1 MDYALRADRR
11 HTSLSGVPWALLGL
25 PLYVYMVASWVIR
38 PLSVGNTAIAYAVP
52 LSFGIGLLLFQVPRA
67 ELARGLRAFRVEL
80 ILTLSMSA
88 LAVLSVANSSEPFQ
102 IFRILFPSILPCLL
116 FFQLVAFRSVSPE
129 GISRIPRQF
138 MIIGLGLSCLPL
150 MLSMVSGGIRDY
162 LFLGGHRYMGLFDHE
177 NQQSVMLAV
186 LVPLAI
192 VEISIAERQLKRWLW
207 IAALLLLLYTM
218 LRTGSKTTLFV
229 TLSYAWLFYVFVHA
243 RFHSP
248 LQNIFRFIGV
258 LVVMLLVGLFG
269 LQVAEAID
277 PVLVQKIERVF
288 EDGIG
293 NYATIQSR
301 EVLWREAWRQ
311 GTEHWLIGTGAG
323 ETILGTQHAHNLA
336 LDYFRGIGVF
346 GGLAIILLCLR
357 ILQRAGSKA
366 YAVMTQKVVTAAE
379 MRILGCYVAAAVYV
393 LCNQLSNSFG
403 PATISALWIIY
414 IPAILSDA
422 FGEQSAS
429 QRAN

>member
-1 MDYALRADRR
+1 MAAVRQWDRETFLTETCR
-11 HTSLSGVPWALLGL
+11 KAGL
-25 PLYVYMVASWVIR
+25 P
-38 PLSVGNTAIAYAVP
+38 P
-52 LSFGIGLLLFQVPRA
+52 
-67 ELARGLRAFRVEL
+67 
-80 ILTLSMSA
+80 
-88 LAVLSVANSSEPFQ
+88 
-102 IFRILFPSILPCLL
+102 
-116 FFQLVAFRSVSPE
+116 
-129 GISRIPRQF
+129 
-138 MIIGLGLSCLPL
+138 
-150 MLSMVSGGIRDY
+150 D
-162 LFLGGHRYMGLFDHE
+162 
-177 NQQSVMLAV
+177 
-186 LVPLAI
+186 
-192 VEISIAERQLKRWLW
+192 
-207 IAALLLLLYTM
+207 
-218 LRTGSKTTLFV
+218 
-229 TLSYAWLFYVFVHA
+229 
-243 RFHSP
+243 
-248 LQNIFRFIGV
+248 
-258 LVVMLLVGLFG
+258 
-269 LQVAEAID
+269 
-277 PVLVQKIERVF
+277 
-288 EDGIG
+288 
-293 NYATIQSR
+293 
-301 EVLWREAWRQ
+301 AWRQ